1 MMKWIRAAFVA
12 TTAAAVLGAAAV
24 AVAADMKT
32 YEVTLDGAQFNPSE
46 LKVKAG
52 EPFRIKVTNK
62 NKAPAE
68 FESSELDVE
77 KLVPGTFDIL
87 VNVRP
92 QEPGKYKF
100 FDDFR
105 KNDVI
110 GYIVAE

>member
-1 MMKWIRAAFVA
+1 MLKWNKSILAAATATAILSTAAFA
-12 TTAAAVLGAAAV
+12 SASDMTTY
-24 AVAADMKT
+24 D
-32 YEVTLDGAQFNPSE
+32 VTIDGAQFTPSE

-68 FESSELDVE
+68 FESSDLDVE
-77 KLVPGTFDIL
+77 KLVPGTFDIV

-92 QEPGKYKF
+92 QEPGKYEF

-110 GYIVAE
+110 GYIIAE